1 MDSNIYKI
9 MKENK
14 CERINMIFYFLSEII
29 VYQFYFDTSKYE
41 LYNLEISISMMLL
54 YDDMLKIF

>member
-29 VYQFYFDTSKYE
+29 VYQFYFNTSKCE

>member
-1 MDSNIYKI
+1 
-9 MKENK
+9 
-14 CERINMIFYFLSEII
+14 MIFYFLSEII